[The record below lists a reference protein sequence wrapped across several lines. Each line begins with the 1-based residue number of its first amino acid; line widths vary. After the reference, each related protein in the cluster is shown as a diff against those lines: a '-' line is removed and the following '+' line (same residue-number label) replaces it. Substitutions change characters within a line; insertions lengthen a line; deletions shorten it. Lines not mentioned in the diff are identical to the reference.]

1 MIELDPEKEAHP
13 ARKASLRSRQCV
25 HDHDKAG
32 WLGLFAED
40 GIIEDPIG
48 VSPLDLKGEGHKTQ
62 AEREAFWDTNIAN
75 SDIQITIH
83 DSYAAANEVAN
94 HLTLDVAIT
103 LGDRKFRQQTRGIFT
118 YRVDERGKIKA
129 LRGYWELDD
138 TLKTMRE
145 VGK

>member
-1 MIELDPEKEAHP
+1 MIELDPEKEAHL

-25 HDHDKAG
+25 HAHDKAG

-48 VSPLDLKGEGHKTQ
+48 VSPLDLRGEGHRTP

-75 SDIQITIH
+75 SDIKITIH

-94 HLTLDVAIT
+94 HLTLDIVVT
-103 LGDRKFRQQTRGIFT
+103 PGGRKFRQQTRGIFT

-138 TLKTMRE
+138 TLKTMHE
-145 VGK
+145 VE

>member
-1 MIELDPEKEAHP
+1 MPEMDPEKEQHP
-13 ARKASLRSRQCV
+13 ARRASLRSRQYV
-25 HDHDKAG
+25 QGHDKQG

-40 GIIEDPIG
+40 GVIQDPIG
-48 VSPLDLKGEGHKTQ
+48 VSPLDLKGEGHGTP
-62 AEREAFWDTNIAN
+62 AEREAFWDANIAK

-94 HLTLDVAIT
+94 HLTLDVVVT

-118 YRVDERGKIKA
+118 YRVDDQGKIKA

-138 TLKTMRE
+138 TLKTMQE
-145 VGK
+145 ITD